1 MECKA
6 QRLSKVLA
14 AAGVASRRHC
24 EEIIF
29 SGRVKVN
36 GEVIPVPQH
45 LVIEGQDQIEVDG
58 RLIEAVEKKVYY
70 LLNKPKGYLCS
81 NAPLGQRDRLVVDL
95 FPGNERLFTVGRLD
109 VDTTGLLLVTNDGHF
124 AQSVIHPSA
133 DIEKEYLAEVGV
145 DIEAHHM
152 KKLRAGTQVEG
163 EFVRPVSVVIDKR
176 RMVRLAIKEGKKRE
190 VRHLLAAAGL
200 PVRSLSR
207 IRIGGLLLGHLHPGG
222 WRRLTAEDK
231 KRLFCKPSSGC

>member
-14 AAGVASRRHC
+14 AAGVDSRRHC

-36 GEVIPVPQH
+36 GEVIDAPQH
-45 LVIEGQDQIEVDG
+45 LVTEGQDRIEVDG
-58 RLIEAVEKKVYY
+58 RLVEATEKKVYY
-70 LLNKPKGYLCS
+70 ILNKPKGYLCS
-81 NAPLGQRDRLVVDL
+81 NAPLGHRDRLVVDL
-95 FPGNERLFTVGRLD
+95 FPGKERLFTVGRLD

-124 AQSVIHPSA
+124 AHSVIHPSA
-133 DIEKEYLAEVGV
+133 DIEKEYVAEVGI

-152 KKLRAGTQVEG
+152 KKLRGGAHVEG
-163 EFVRPVSVVIDKR
+163 EFVQPVSVVIDKR
-176 RMVRLAIKEGKKRE
+176 RVVRLSIKEGKKRE
-190 VRHLLAAAGL
+190 VRQLLAAAGL
-200 PVRSLSR
+200 PVRSLCR
-207 IRIGGLLLGHLHPGG
+207 IRIGGLVLGHLLPGG

-231 KRLFCKPSSGC
+231 KRLFCRTASAS